1 MATLNFGDHLTN
13 FLELMGTIKR
23 TFQTVKV
30 MFITHETILKDD
42 FYIVATLFRMVTTL
56 FQHCNAVL
64 RLKSSLRIVPC
75 NITSSVNIEQRVNL
89 TLCPPPPPPAQ
100 VEYDARF
107 EVNGSQISPSFSN
120 LRGAGATVPTNC
132 GKVCEFPCLGTR

>member
-30 MFITHETILKDD
+30 MFITHETILKRR
-42 FYIVATLFRMVTTL
+42 FLAQHSYVVATLFRMLTTL

-64 RLKSSLRIVPC
+64 RLKSSL
-75 NITSSVNIEQRVNL
+75 
-89 TLCPPPPPPAQ
+89 
-100 VEYDARF
+100 
-107 EVNGSQISPSFSN
+107 
-120 LRGAGATVPTNC
+120 
-132 GKVCEFPCLGTR
+132 

>member
-89 TLCPPPPPPAQ
+89 TLCPPPPPPLTWNTTR
-100 VEYDARF
+100 D
-107 EVNGSQISPSFSN
+107 
-120 LRGAGATVPTNC
+120 LR
-132 GKVCEFPCLGTR
+132 